1 MTTRPGQHARP
12 PNPAPPRRSVEDTVL
27 PESRASLWL
36 LTAGPATWAV
46 HFLLS
51 YVTAAIWCAKA
62 ATEAAPLGAA
72 RIALVAYTVVALVAI
87 AALGWRSW
95 RQHRWGEAELPHDA
109 ASAGDRH
116 RFLGFAT
123 LLLCGLGFVA
133 VLYSAM
139 AIVFVGSCR

>member
-1 MTTRPGQHARP
+1 MTPRTP
-12 PNPAPPRRSVEDTVL
+12 PDPPAHGSPAEDAAL

-36 LTAGPATWAV
+36 LTAGPAIWAV

-62 ATEAAPLGAA
+62 ATAAAPLGAA
-72 RIALVAYTVVALVAI
+72 RVALVAYTAVALVAI

-123 LLLCGLGFVA
+123 LLLCGLSFVA
-133 VLYSAM
+133 VGYMALAM
-139 AIVFVGSCR
+139 AVIGTCR